1 MTSKENNKNVVVI
14 GLGYVGLPLACLAAE
29 KGYPV
34 FGLEKDKEKVAMI
47 NKKESPVKEKEVIEW
62 LKKVDIE
69 ATTDTKVIAKADTVI
84 VCVPTPV
91 DQEYMPDLTPIKSA
105 AESIAKNLKKNQLII
120 FESTVNPGVSE
131 EVVLP
136 ILESSGL
143 KAGQDFY
150 LAHCPERIDP
160 GNQKWN
166 VRNIPRVVGAY
177 SKEGLEK
184 AVKFYESILEGGVRP
199 MKSLKEAEAT
209 KIVENTFRDINIAFV
224 NELARSFDKL
234 GIDVYDVIQGAS
246 TKPFAFMAHY
256 PSIGVG
262 GHCIPVDPYY
272 LIEKAKVMGFD
283 HKFLKLAR
291 EINQRMPY
299 YGVKALQRNLNKIKL
314 PVKGTPIGVLGLS
327 YKADVADMRETP
339 AKEVI
344 KYFEDLEADIH
355 IYDPYFP
362 DLSTAKTLDD
372 LLDKVKALII
382 VTNHDEFVSMD
393 LKQLKDN
400 NIKIIIDGKNCLNKE
415 KIEKIGIIYKG
426 IGR

>member
-1 MTSKENNKNVVVI
+1 M
-14 GLGYVGLPLACLAAE
+14 A
-29 KGYPV
+29 
-34 FGLEKDKEKVAMI
+34 
-47 NKKESPVKEKEVIEW
+47 
-62 LKKVDIE
+62 KKVDIE
-69 ATTDTKVIAKADTVI
+69 ATTDSSIIKKADIVM

-91 DQEYMPDLTPIKSA
+91 DKEYMPDLTPIKSA
-105 AESIAKNLKKNQLII
+105 ASSLAEHLKKDQLII
-120 FESTVNPGVSE
+120 FESTVNPGVCQ

-136 ILESSGL
+136 ILEKSGL

-160 GNQKWN
+160 GNKKWN

-177 SKEGLEK
+177 AKEGLEK
-184 AVKFYESILEGGVRP
+184 AVKFYQSILEGQVRP

-272 LIEKAKVMGFD
+272 LIKRAKSAGFD

-291 EINQRMPY
+291 EINKSMPGY
-299 YGVKALQRNLNKIKL
+299 AVNQLMLALNQINKSI
-314 PVKGTPIGVLGLS
+314 KGTKIGLLGIS
-327 YKADVADMRETP
+327 YKANVSDKRETP
-339 AKEVI
+339 FSDIQKLIKELDA
-344 KYFEDLEADIH
+344 DLL
-355 IYDPYFP
+355 IYDPYFKKE
-362 DLSTAKTLDD
+362 SNVKNLDE
-372 LLDKVKALII
+372 LIEKSEVLVV
-382 VTNHDEFVSMD
+382 VTNHNEFVNVD
-393 LKQLKDN
+393 LNKLKDN

-415 KIEKIGIIYKG
+415 KIEEMGIIYKG
-426 IGR
+426 MGR